1 MADSKEKLDNSIKD
15 RASDKPKQVNYSVI
29 KVSVPEIISALHQ
42 KAITNVKVAEVRIAN
57 SAIEG
62 DGKTAKLNSAGQHI
76 ISVLSKKEGEIVEKS
91 DGIAALKQYVS
102 AFVGPDLAD
111 KVTEKTVLKLGSDD
125 NAKQSDENKPEKE
138 KKEKE
143 NKQEKTEDK
152 KRESNDKSSEQKS
165 DNKEEKDSKQE
176 TLNSSVEPVIKS
188 FQRFLVED
196 CGMKFLLEEGEKE
209 KSPDS
214 SNDKKDKKSSEDE
227 GAIGWYVAYN
237 LKVEGLKES
246 NLKDSMKDFALSFFD
261 NLKITASG
269 LFGGSQELTGKKIR
283 KSFHD
288 LMHVNYEK
296 LKDNFSKLLKRDY
309 PIASKDADIDVKD
322 PKSLLRS
329 LSKTKLSK
337 DEKSAILS
345 ANYSLTVKYKEEDPS
360 SPILNKK
367 RVADLIRKS
376 IQGFRFGTKL
386 NTTADAV
393 IKIENFEDHV
403 NSREAKAEIAKLPSA
418 IVITK
423 LLSKDN
429 FKLADALSVV
439 AKQFKTA
446 EKNKKS
452 LEQEEVRTAIDL
464 WKAYYNKLNQIQ
476 KSIENAKDPK
486 KSELTNQ
493 AKKLF
498 QKFRDEYEKTIQD
511 IEGTKYISSDDL
523 GSFGENL
530 KTRRAYATLIEKRHV
545 LDCIMQM
552 LFEDYSA
559 QTVDPIE
566 VFGRGLNE
574 AETPNITTIEA
585 LVKKSFEA
593 IVNHK
598 IKYKVAKA
606 DEVKKW
612 ISDEV
617 AIDASSIF
625 DKIQDKKYAAAFFVK
640 LPKKFKNSKTGKT
653 ITKAPSGNKIKKDV
667 AEKTFKDE
675 IFKDIDFDLYV
686 ETGTSE
692 KHVYQDTKV
701 PAKVRLFVAAFDL
714 KDDNSKDAQNP
725 SETSAENNSQ
735 SLNVDIEQSGVD
747 LYIYPIAS
755 AKDFNDAGDL
765 E

>member
-1 MADSKEKLDNSIKD
+1 MAD
-15 RASDKPKQVNYSVI
+15 PKQNIDSQSSQQKQSNKKPNE
-29 KVSVPEIISALHQ
+29 KVDYRLISLSIPEIISALHQ
-42 KAITNVKVAEVRIAN
+42 KAIASCPPDLRIAN

-62 DGKTAKLNSAGQHI
+62 DGKTAKVNSAGQHI
-76 ISVLSKKEGEIVEKS
+76 ISILAVKEGDKVKKS
-91 DGIAALKQYVS
+91 SALEPLQNYVK
-102 AFVGPDLAD
+102 AFVGPDLAK
-111 KVTEKTVLKLGSDD
+111 KVTDKTLMKLGSDEEKIPTENQD
-125 NAKQSDENKPEKE
+125 KAKT
-138 KKEKE
+138 KE
-143 NKQEKTEDK
+143 NDKDKSEDK
-152 KRESNDKSSEQKS
+152 KDKNSSEKSSADNKTPETPIKKESNDF
-165 DNKEEKDSKQE
+165 D
-176 TLNSSVEPVIKS
+176 IKS
-188 FQRFLVED
+188 FQKFLVED
-196 CGMKFLLEEGEKE
+196 CGMNFLFEEQ
-209 KSPDS
+209 
-214 SNDKKDKKSSEDE
+214 NDKKEKENDE
-227 GAIGWYVAYN
+227 EAIGWYIAYN
-237 LKVEGLKES
+237 LKIEGLKES

-269 LFGGSQELTGKKIR
+269 LFGGGQELTGKDVR
-283 KSFHD
+283 KSVHN

-296 LKDNFSKLLKRDY
+296 LKDNFFKLLKRDY
-309 PIASKDADIDVKD
+309 PIASKDAEIDVTD
-322 PKSLLRS
+322 PKSLLRR
-329 LSKTKLSK
+329 LGNTKLSK
-337 DEKSAILS
+337 DEKSAILG
-345 ANYSLTVKYKEEDPS
+345 ANYSLMVKYKEEDPS

-429 FKLADALSVV
+429 FKLADALNIV

-446 EKNKKS
+446 ERNKKS

-464 WKAYYNKLNQIQ
+464 WKAYFNKLNQIQ
-476 KSIENAKDPK
+476 KSIENANDSK
-486 KSELTNQ
+486 KSKLTNQ

-498 QKFRDEYEKTIQD
+498 QKFRDEYEKIIQE
-511 IEGTKYISSDDL
+511 IEGTKYISSEDI
-523 GSFGENL
+523 GSFGESM
-530 KTRRAYATLIEKRHV
+530 KTRRAYATLIEKRNV

-559 QTVDPIE
+559 QTIDPVEI
-566 VFGRGLNE
+566 FGTGLNE
-574 AETPNITTIEA
+574 AETPSIASIEA

-598 IKYKVAKA
+598 IQYKVAKV

-617 AIDASSIF
+617 AIDASSIL
-625 DKIQDKKYAAAFFVK
+625 DKLQDKKYAAAFFVK

-653 ITKAPSGNKIKKDV
+653 ITKAPSGNKIKKDD
-667 AEKTFKDE
+667 AEKIFKDE

-686 ETGTSE
+686 ETGTSQ
-692 KHVYQDTKV
+692 KHMYQDTKV
-701 PAKVRLFVAAFDL
+701 PADVRLFVAAFDL
-714 KDDNSKDAQNP
+714 KDDSDDNSGDTQNS
-725 SETSAENNSQ
+725 SETSTENNSQ
-735 SLNVDIEQSGVD
+735 SLNVDKEQSGVD